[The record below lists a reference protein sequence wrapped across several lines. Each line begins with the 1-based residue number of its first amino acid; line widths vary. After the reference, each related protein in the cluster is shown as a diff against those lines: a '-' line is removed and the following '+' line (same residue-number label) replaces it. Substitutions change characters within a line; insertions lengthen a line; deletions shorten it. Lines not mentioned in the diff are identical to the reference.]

1 MCFSKNLL
9 CWSRISPNCILRLDL
24 IFCWCFFSGGQL
36 KYLMATVQVPTT
48 TTTVNPWSMNIAKQ
62 STLYALKLLSTKAID
77 KIALGQWN
85 AACSEQKLKLSSSN
99 LDVKILQCTQ
109 NCSIIRYWCK
119 QFKYCC
125 NCVMLF
131 ICVWNVFFLVT
142 RNQFICLYWKWTS
155 STIDWTIR
163 NNKKW
168 NAAHV
173 PGMTSHNNNKQ

>member
-85 AACSEQKLKLSSSN
+85 AACSEQNWNWVPRIWMWKFSN
-99 LDVKILQCTQ
+99 AHKIVRLFDIGANNLNIAATV
-109 NCSIIRYWCK
+109 WCYS
-119 QFKYCC
+119 FACEMC
-125 NCVMLF
+125 F
-131 ICVWNVFFLVT
+131 SW
-142 RNQFICLYWKWTS
+142 
-155 STIDWTIR
+155 
-163 NNKKW
+163 
-168 NAAHV
+168 
-173 PGMTSHNNNKQ
+173 